1 MSANH
6 VKRNKVFI
14 SYTLQDS
21 IVDRDLLSKVYANIT
36 SQLDTFIDLINNDS
50 ADKQN
55 RVMSEL
61 RTSQYLCVLDTP
73 SIRQSIW
80 VKKEIEE
87 AHNLNI
93 PIYYVPLD
101 TKNDDNA
108 KKIVLFI
115 KQHIMEDKNDSR

>member
-1 MSANH
+1 

-61 RTSQYLCVLDTP
+61 RTSQYLCVLESP

-101 TKNDDNA
+101 TKNGDNA